1 MGEVTYSVGGSYF
14 ESCNC
19 DAICPCRMVD
29 GVRGGRSTHG
39 VCFGALAWLVE
50 EGRVGDVDVS
60 GLAAVLVVRYDDDEP
75 GSPWTIVLHVDA
87 AGNEEQRAALARVF
101 LGEIGGPKV
110 GVLPWVRK
118 ARNLLEVR
126 TDSIELVADGDG
138 YALRVG
144 DAVRARANRPAPS
157 ESEVRCVIPGYDEPG
172 RELVADELLVHDDP
186 LRWELTENCAFA
198 SRFAYASE

>member
-1 MGEVTYSVGGSYF
+1 VAAGYSIAGSYF
-14 ESCNC
+14 ETCNC

-39 VCFGALAWLVE
+39 ICFGALAWLVE
-50 EGRVGDVDVS
+50 DGHVGEVDLD

-87 AGNEEQRAALARVF
+87 RGSEAQRNALADIF
-101 LGEIGGPKV
+101 LGNLGGPQV

-118 ARNLLEVR
+118 ERHVVDVR
-126 TDSIELVADGDG
+126 TDAIELTPEGEG
-138 YALRVG
+138 YVLRVG
-144 DAVRARANRPAPS
+144 NSVHARASRPVPNDAV
-157 ESEVRCVIPGYDEPG
+157 VRCVIPGYDQPG
-172 RELVADELLVHDDP
+172 RELVADEVAVKDDP
-186 LRWELTENCAFA
+186 FDWELAENCAFA